1 MVIMELN
8 GGKIRIHDESFLKTE
23 KEEEEALNRA
33 AQVMINNEL
42 RRRNQT
48 V

>member
-1 MVIMELN
+1 MVIRELN
-8 GGKIRIHDESFLKTE
+8 DGKIRIHDESFLKTE
-23 KEEEEALNRA
+23 KEEAEALKRA

-42 RRRNQT
+42 RRMNQT